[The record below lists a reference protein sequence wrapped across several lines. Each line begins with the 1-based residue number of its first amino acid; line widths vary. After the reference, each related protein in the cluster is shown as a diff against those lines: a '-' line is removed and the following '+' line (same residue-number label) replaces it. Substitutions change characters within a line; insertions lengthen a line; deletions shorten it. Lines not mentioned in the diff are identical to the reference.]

1 MYRTLNTMNVWLTAT
16 HASPCQSDFSLKDY
30 HVKWCN
36 SIYQNCSESSKCP
49 RKNSPPSPKKGLGK
63 SVVCAL
69 RMSFAGAGVQR
80 VGHAHCPAAYG
91 TKTRRWSP
99 SWRLDLDM
107 LLLSELLSEQW
118 LQKDQ
123 ELIKPKVAKINLD
136 DCYNRRKA
144 FSFPKDAF
152 PGDWVTVLEAPY

>member
-1 MYRTLNTMNVWLTAT
+1 MSQEEL
-16 HASPCQSDFSLKDY
+16 SSFS
-30 HVKWCN
+30 
-36 SIYQNCSESSKCP
+36 
-49 RKNSPPSPKKGLGK
+49 KKGIGK
-63 SVVCAL
+63 ICGVCIEDVI
-69 RMSFAGAGVQR
+69 AGAGVQR

-152 PGDWVTVLEAPY
+152 TGDWVTVLLLEAPY